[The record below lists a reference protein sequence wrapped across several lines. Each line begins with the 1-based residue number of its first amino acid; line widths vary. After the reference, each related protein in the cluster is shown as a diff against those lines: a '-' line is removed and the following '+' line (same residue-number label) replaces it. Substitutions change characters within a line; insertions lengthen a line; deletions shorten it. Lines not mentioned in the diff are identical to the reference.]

1 MKVKAYFLFALVL
14 VACTQSTPK
23 SYLLDS
29 LNEGKINNYV
39 LPGEPSLRG
48 IDVLNDQVA
57 WVSGSKG
64 TFARTIDAGQTWHS
78 GKINNDT
85 LLDFRDIHAFSDKSA
100 IAISAGSPAK
110 IYKTTDGGLTWIL
123 KYENRD
129 TSIFFNSFDFCDEER
144 GIACSD
150 PIHGNFLFIT
160 TQNGGESW
168 DTIDIDILPKP
179 LNPEGGFAA
188 SGTSVVFTSEGNI
201 LYGTGGKEAR
211 IIKSSDFGKT
221 WEAIISPIKAGES
234 SYGIYSVGSINAN
247 SFIITGGC
255 WQNPTEAIDNVAISS
270 DKGKTWRL
278 TKSFPSGFES
288 CVKYLPKSKS
298 IIVCGTNGV
307 DISTNLG
314 DKWSKTLL
322 QGYNAMDLSDNEN
335 LLVFVGSKGRIAVIS
350 SKNNSAK

>member
-1 MKVKAYFLFALVL
+1 MKIKSYYLLALVL
-14 VACTQSTPK
+14 VACTQSKPK

-29 LNEGKINNYV
+29 LNEGKVSNYV
-39 LPGEPSLRG
+39 LHGEPSLRG
-48 IDVLNDQVA
+48 VDVLNDQAA

-85 LLDFRDIHAFSDKSA
+85 LLDFRDIHAFSATSA

-150 PIHGNFLFIT
+150 PIHGSFLFIK

-168 DTIDIDILPKP
+168 DTIDIKILPKP

-188 SGTSVVFTSEGNI
+188 SGTSVVFTTEGDI

-211 IIKSSDFGKT
+211 IIRSSDFGKT
-221 WEAIISPIKAGES
+221 WEAITSPIKAGES
-234 SYGIYSVGSINAN
+234 SYGIYSIGSINAK

-255 WQNPTEAIDNVAISS
+255 WQKPSEAFDNVAISS
-270 DKGKTWRL
+270 DKGKTWHL

-307 DISTNLG
+307 DISTDLG
-314 DKWSKTLL
+314 DKWSKTSR
-322 QGYNAMDLSDNEN
+322 QGYNAMDLSANED
-335 LLVFVGSKGRIAVIS
+335 LLVFVGSKGRIDVIS
-350 SKNNSAK
+350 SKNSNAK